1 MSKFCTCCGSYKL
14 LEVLHLLQC
23 SECNTILEDEEV
35 GTDEEEIT
43 DGYDLIYNQG
53 EDY

>member
-14 LEVLHLLQC
+14 VEVLSLLQC

-35 GTDEEEIT
+35 GTDEEIT

>member
-1 MSKFCTCCGSYKL
+1 MSKFCTCCGSFKL
-14 LEVLHLLQC
+14 VEVLGLLQC

-35 GTDEEEIT
+35 GTDEEEII